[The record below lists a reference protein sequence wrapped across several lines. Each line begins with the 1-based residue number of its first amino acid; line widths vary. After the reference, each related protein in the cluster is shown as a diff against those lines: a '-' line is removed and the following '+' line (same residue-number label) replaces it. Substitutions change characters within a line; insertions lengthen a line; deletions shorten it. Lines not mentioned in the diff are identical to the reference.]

1 MCREAAIELRETFI
15 SDIQDEETFPA
26 GCYLKLLSDSRE
38 IYFNKI
44 TDATLTKPEK
54 FNKRGGVCKAGM
66 ESSITLLY
74 LLKKILPSS

>member
-1 MCREAAIELRETFI
+1 MCREAAIELRETFF
-15 SDIQDEETFPA
+15 SSNNDENFPA

-66 ESSITLLY
+66 ESSIALLY
-74 LLKKILPSS
+74 LLKKI